1 MISQLFW
8 HLDAPDERLAK
19 EAPDTNYEKVI
30 CPADPEHQRAGKRI
44 SNLSVILDSR
54 GVRDFTWTWFSDM
67 LVSRKVLDLFKKYR
81 VTGYETAPAKAS
93 YRTGIQVRPPD
104 LFELVVTGWGGWA
117 APAASVRLE
126 SSCPAC
132 GDKEYLITNPT
143 RLIDPAAWDGSDLFI
158 VWPLPRFRFASSRL
172 ASILRKE
179 NVSGVKLVPAAKIP
193 LERGETVGP
202 ASITYWMPEG
212 RAREL
217 GQRFGIS

>member
-19 EAPDTNYEKVI
+19 SAPDTDYESVI
-30 CPADPEHQRAGKRI
+30 CPADPEHRRAGKRI
-44 SNLSVILDSR
+44 GNLSVILDRR
-54 GVRDFTWTWFSDM
+54 GVRDFVWTWYSDI
-67 LVSRKVLDLFKKYR
+67 LVSRKLLDLFEKYR

-93 YRTGIQVRPPD
+93 YRRGIKVQPPD

-117 APAASVRLE
+117 APAAGVRLE
-126 SSCPAC
+126 WSCKAC
-132 GDKEYLITNPT
+132 GGNEYIIAEPS
-143 RLIDPAAWDGSDLFI
+143 RLIDPAAWDGSDFFI
-158 VWPLPRFRFASSRL
+158 VWPLPRYRFASSRL
-172 ASILRKE
+172 ANILRQEK
-179 NVSGVKLVPAAKIP
+179 VSGVKLVPAPKIP
-193 LERGETVGP
+193 VERGALLGP